1 MFEYDK
7 TKLLDPDLYYRVR
20 HSGYGAVKIVEYCG
34 PSDDGKG
41 LYRVQYRPE
50 PDGGYAMASAE
61 QLVPLL
67 PGESHE
73 PIPYVLPSEEQ
84 RAARDA
90 LQASLR
96 AMTDADFDPRKVI
109 EAIGDGV
116 NGPFGVTSVE
126 AFRLLAVASR
136 VLLAER
142 AGRNGEPCP
151 TCEVAST
158 SP

>member
-1 MFEYDK
+1 MFGYDK
-7 TKLLDPDLYYRVR
+7 TKLLDPDIYYRIR
-20 HSGYGAVKIVEYCG
+20 GTNHGAVKIVEYCG
-34 PSDDGKG
+34 PYGRDGQG

-50 PDGGYAMASAE
+50 PDGGYTMASAGRLE
-61 QLVPLL
+61 PIL

-73 PIPYVLPSEEQ
+73 PIPYVLPTKEEDEA
-84 RAARDA
+84 RAAV
-90 LQASLR
+90 R

-109 EAIGDGV
+109 EVIGDGV
-116 NGPFGVTSVE
+116 NGPAGVSCV
-126 AFRLLAVASR
+126 AALRLLAVACR

>member
-34 PSDDGKG
+34 PTDDGKG

-67 PGESHE
+67 PGESHD
-73 PIPYVLPSEEQ
+73 PIPYVLPSKEVEEA
-84 RAARDA
+84 RAAV
-90 LQASLR
+90 R

-109 EAIGDGV
+109 AVIGDGV
-116 NGPFGVTSVE
+116 TSP
-126 AFRLLAVASR
+126 AGIPSIAAYRLLAVACR

-142 AGRNGEPCP
+142 AETNGASCP
-151 TCEVAST
+151 TCEPATT